1 MVEAPT
7 CLAGALADV
16 IQDSERV
23 LLQFERMR
31 TQLDGLVRHDGL
43 PLTRTAM
50 NQLSEVVED
59 YQEILG
65 EVKNMAVEASS
76 ETDTQTGR
84 YRQLPLPQIRLKKI
98 QEFRSLAFKIQQQIE
113 DLKNVFWLEVERM
126 KHCMR
131 WQQRQIRGFKFDCWM
146 LCVLAVAWFAMRWCW
161 VPVAPVQ

>member
-1 MVEAPT
+1 MVEVPT

-23 LLQFERMR
+23 LVQFERMR
-31 TQLDGLVRHDGL
+31 SQLDGLVRHDGL

-50 NQLSEVVED
+50 DQLSEVVEN

-65 EVKNMAVEASS
+65 EVKTMAVEASS
-76 ETDTQTGR
+76 DAEMQAGPCR
-84 YRQLPLPQIRLKKI
+84 EQPLPQVRLQKI

-126 KHCMR
+126 KHCVR

-146 LCVLAVAWFAMRWCW
+146 LCALAAAWFTMRWFW
-161 VPVAPVQ
+161 EPVAISQ